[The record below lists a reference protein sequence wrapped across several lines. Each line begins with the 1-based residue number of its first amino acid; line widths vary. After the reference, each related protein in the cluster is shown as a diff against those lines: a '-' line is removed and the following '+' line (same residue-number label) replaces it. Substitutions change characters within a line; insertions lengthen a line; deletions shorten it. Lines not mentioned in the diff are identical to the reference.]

1 MGKLHEQ
8 FGRFFQPDKR
18 DGRERERLLQV
29 ARSTLEVH
37 ETEYFR
43 GLVLRWQKLADAP
56 FPVAEHAQ
64 MIAASTRFN
73 TYREILREVLEDAV
87 RARRYLSEMEDAGPS
102 PAE

>member
-43 GLVLRWQKLADAP
+43 GLVLRWQKLA
-56 FPVAEHAQ
+56 
-64 MIAASTRFN
+64 
-73 TYREILREVLEDAV
+73 
-87 RARRYLSEMEDAGPS
+87 EMTSDDIRKQKVWPKGFLPL
-102 PAE
+102 